1 MISTILLIFTS
12 ANVII
17 DETVL
22 RRIAPGVQIQYD
34 TIQKHENKD
43 TVKQIQ
49 PNVEDTTVYEYEI
62 ELRIQSRDGNGKLE
76 VQIPKLNTGFIDR
89 IPDINYALGSDT
101 SKTIAIYR
109 GRVNSGRPV
118 QQSRGATSYAKTT
131 VTNLGVTSE
140 KWESYSTGM
149 TITLQITEKKNRNI
163 CQLSYTY
170 AIPVGT
176 SNPPSTQTATYSTEA
191 DIDTDKQIRFSG
203 IDYYGYKRSWWLL
216 GFGRTIEKM
225 TMEINVKIHKPMM
238 RAAYSP

>member
-1 MISTILLIFTS
+1 MIYFILYILTA
-12 ANVII
+12 ANVLI
-17 DETVL
+17 DENVL
-22 RRIAPGVQIQYD
+22 RKIAPNVVIQYD
-34 TIQKHENKD
+34 TTQQKNRLDSTRAKCESVID
-43 TVKQIQ
+43 
-49 PNVEDTTVYEYEI
+49 DTTVYEYEV

-76 VQIPKLNTGFIDR
+76 VHIPKLKTGIISK

-101 SKTIAIYR
+101 SKTIATYR

-118 QQSRGATSYAKTT
+118 MQSRGATSYAKTT

-149 TITLQITEKKNRNI
+149 TISLQITKNKNRNI

-176 SNPPSTQTATYSTEA
+176 SNPPSTQTANYSTEA
-191 DIDTDKQIRFSG
+191 DIETDKQIQFSG

-216 GFGRTIEKM
+216 GIGRTIERM
-225 TMEINVKIHKPMM
+225 TMTINVKIHKL
-238 RAAYSP
+238 

>member
-1 MISTILLIFTS
+1 MIAIILYLLTS

-17 DETVL
+17 DDAVL

-34 TIQKHENKD
+34 TTERKTQKD
-43 TVKQIQ
+43 TVKSQVDPVI
-49 PNVEDTTVYEYEI
+49 NDTTVYEYEI

-76 VQIPKLNTGFIDR
+76 VQIPKLNTGFINR
-89 IPDINYALGSDT
+89 IPDINFALGSDT
-101 SKTIAIYR
+101 SKTIAVYR

-149 TITLQITEKKNRNI
+149 TISLQITEKKNRNI

-191 DIDTDKQIRFSG
+191 DIDIDKQIRFSG
-203 IDYYGYKRSWWLL
+203 IDYYGYKKSWWLL
-216 GFGRTIEKM
+216 GIGRTLEKM
-225 TMEINVKIHKPMM
+225 TMEINVKIHKL
-238 RAAYSP
+238 

>member
-1 MISTILLIFTS
+1 MIYLILYLLTS
-12 ANVII
+12 ANVLI
-17 DETVL
+17 DENVL
-22 RRIAPGVQIQYD
+22 RKIAPNVQIQYD
-34 TIQKHENKD
+34 TTVEQKRFD
-43 TVKQIQ
+43 TSRVQLDPVI
-49 PNVEDTTVYEYEI
+49 DDSTVYEYEV

-76 VQIPKLNTGFIDR
+76 LQIPKLNTGILNK

-101 SKTIAIYR
+101 SKTIATYR

-131 VTNLGVTSE
+131 VTNLGVSSE

-149 TITLQITEKKNRNI
+149 TISLQITKKKNRNI

-176 SNPPSTQTATYSTEA
+176 SNPPSTQTANYSTES
-191 DIDTDKQIRFSG
+191 DILPDSVVQFSG

-216 GFGRTIEKM
+216 GIGRTIERM
-225 TMEINVKIHKPMM
+225 TMTINVKIHKL
-238 RAAYSP
+238 